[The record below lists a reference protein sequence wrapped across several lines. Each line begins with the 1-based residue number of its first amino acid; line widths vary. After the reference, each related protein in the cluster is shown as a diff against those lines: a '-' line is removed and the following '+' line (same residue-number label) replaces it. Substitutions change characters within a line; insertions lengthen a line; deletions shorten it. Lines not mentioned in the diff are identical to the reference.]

1 MKTQSPK
8 SFTERVH
15 EIVAQIPKGEVLTY
29 KQVAIMAGKPQAAR
43 AVGMIMSKN
52 RSPKIPCHRVIR
64 TDGKMGGYAMGGIE
78 RKKQILKE
86 EGYEAL

>member
-1 MKTQSPK
+1 MQK

-29 KQVAIMAGKPQAAR
+29 KQVAVMAGKPQAAR

-64 TDGKMGGYAMGGIE
+64 TDGGMGGYAMGGIE
-78 RKKQILKE
+78 RKKEILKE
-86 EGYEAL
+86 EGYILADS

>member
-1 MKTQSPK
+1 MKEK
-8 SFTERVH
+8 SFKERVH

-29 KQVAIMAGKPQAAR
+29 KQVAGLAGNPGASR

-64 TDGKMGGYAMGGIE
+64 TDGGMGGYSMGGIE
-78 RKKQILKE
+78 RKKEILKQ
-86 EGYEAL
+86 EGYTFNHST